1 MIIPM
6 KRLVRI
12 FLISLISLFFSGCNT
27 YEYDFYGNING
38 TVTGYDD
45 NSPIEG
51 ASVLLMPGSK
61 TVITSP
67 DGTFVFKD
75 IEAGKYTISVQKNG
89 YQSDRKNI
97 EISSGEDV
105 VTAVSLKRIP
115 KQ

>member
-1 MIIPM
+1 M
-6 KRLVRI
+6 KRLVRF

-38 TVTGYDD
+38 TVTDYED

-61 TVITSP
+61 TITTFS
-67 DGTFVFKD
+67 DGTFVFED
-75 IEAGKYTISVQKNG
+75 IAAGKYTISAQKSG
-89 YQSDRKNI
+89 YQSDRKTV

-105 VTAVSLKRIP
+105 STAVSLKRIP
-115 KQ
+115 E